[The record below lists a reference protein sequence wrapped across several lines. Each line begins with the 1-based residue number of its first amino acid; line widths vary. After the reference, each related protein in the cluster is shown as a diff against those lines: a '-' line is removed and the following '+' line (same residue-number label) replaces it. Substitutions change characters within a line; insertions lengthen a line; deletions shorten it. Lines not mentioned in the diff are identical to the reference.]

1 MYHVYMYV
9 CIYIYMCVSVCLCV
23 YIYIN
28 YIKQKDIYKTLVYFD
43 SLQILYSTT
52 ERLFEVAIEN

>member
-1 MYHVYMYV
+1 MHVSCIYVCVCVCVSV
-9 CIYIYMCVSVCLCV
+9 CIYIYKL
-23 YIYIN
+23 YQT
-28 YIKQKDIYKTLVYFD
+28 KRHKTLVYFD